1 LKKAQEENYLNNM
14 EIIIDIP
21 KIYRGEPFYVDNPNT
36 KVPKILENLTQ
47 VANILNKYQE
57 YEFIYEILIMLSK
70 TNCKEYS
77 ILLEF
82 MMNPHI
88 ITYDLKTIKRKYIDD
103 FVSLK
108 GIKSNCLYSYS
119 IN

>member
-1 LKKAQEENYLNNM
+1 MN
-14 EIIIDIP
+14 
-21 KIYRGEPFYVDNPNT
+21 
-36 KVPKILENLTQ
+36 Q
-47 VANILNKYQE
+47 VSNILNKHLKN
-57 YEFIYEILIMLSK
+57 EFIYEILIMLAR

-77 ILLEF
+77 VLIEY
-82 MMNPHI
+82 MMNPYI

>member
-1 LKKAQEENYLNNM
+1 
-14 EIIIDIP
+14 
-21 KIYRGEPFYVDNPNT
+21 
-36 KVPKILENLTQ
+36 
-47 VANILNKYQE
+47 
-57 YEFIYEILIMLSK
+57 
-70 TNCKEYS
+70 
-77 ILLEF
+77 
-82 MMNPHI
+82 MNPHI